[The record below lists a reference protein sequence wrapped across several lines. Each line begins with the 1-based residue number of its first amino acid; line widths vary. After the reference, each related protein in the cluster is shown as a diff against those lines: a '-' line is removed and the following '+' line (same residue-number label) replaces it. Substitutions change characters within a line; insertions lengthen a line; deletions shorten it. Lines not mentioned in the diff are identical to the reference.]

1 MTLFYDQEAAVPRL
15 PDPVLRAEHGGGGA
29 AAAHRHPA
37 HVPLRAPRPQLA
49 PGYNNTS
56 AVNRSIGEV
65 VQSRRRPLLGPSP
78 G

>member
-1 MTLFYDQEAAVPRL
+1 MTLFYDQEATVPRL

-49 PGYNNTS
+49 PGYNNT
-56 AVNRSIGEV
+56 
-65 VQSRRRPLLGPSP
+65 QQ
-78 G
+78 

>member
-1 MTLFYDQEAAVPRL
+1 MTVFYDQEATVPRL

-49 PGYNNTS
+49 PGYNNNTLVPHIDLS
-56 AVNRSIGEV
+56 VKLYNHGE
-65 VQSRRRPLLGPSP
+65 GPY
-78 G
+78 